1 MKRLFCGGIVVSG
14 EGQKEAD
21 VLVED
26 EKIVAVGS
34 GFKRE
39 DAEIIDVTGKY
50 LFPGFIDGHT
60 HMELEVSGTVTADGF
75 ETGTKA
81 ELAGGTTCIV
91 DFATQK

>member
-39 DAEIIDVTGKY
+39 DA
-50 LFPGFIDGHT
+50 
-60 HMELEVSGTVTADGF
+60 
-75 ETGTKA
+75 
-81 ELAGGTTCIV
+81 
-91 DFATQK
+91 